1 MVLEGKI
8 FKGGKH
14 WLIEVPA
21 LDLMTQG
28 KSKKDAFA
36 MLRDAIVLLVHR
48 KGFHLQVKSFDKST
62 FLVET
67 SDQTALLALML
78 KRQRA
83 KHRLTIA
90 QMAKR
95 LRAKSQNAYAQYEQ
109 GKSQPSFSKVQEF
122 LTAMNSNAVMAFTV
136 FEKAEPYG
144 N

>member
-8 FKGGKH
+8 FRAGKH

-36 MLRDAIVLLVHR
+36 MLRDAMVLLVHR
-48 KGFHLQVKSFDKST
+48 KRFRLQVKPFDNST

-122 LTAMNSNAVMAFTV
+122 LTAMNVNAVMAFTV
-136 FEKAEPYG
+136 FEKTESYG